1 MDDGNR
7 IATRGWLENTFKVRS
22 YNGDVY
28 YHYASNQGLPG
39 WAINWGYNGRILIRG
54 TLENNKL
61 YKHSDL
67 YMNPNPPSIG
77 VRIAWDNSQS
87 GEDYETL
94 TIFRYSSKYGTKV
107 NLYSID
113 PANSADFHNYYTAL
127 QPVDESDGDTW
138 YIGVYVNKDDGVF
151 DDRNDTITACV
162 SGYAPYPNLGSVGDD
177 FFIILQGDMKDP
189 SKNNTEWRSTNIKYN
204 DWLLNPAYEPY
215 IVLRLI
221 W

>member
-22 YNGDVY
+22 YNSDVY

-39 WAINWGYNGRILIRG
+39 WAIDWGYNGRILIRG
-54 TLENNKL
+54 TLEKNKL

-67 YMNPNPPSIG
+67 YMNPNPPSVG
-77 VRIAWDNSQS
+77 VRIAWDNSYN

-94 TIFRYSSKYGTKV
+94 TIFRYSSKDGTRV
-107 NLYSID
+107 DLYSID

-127 QPVDESDGDTW
+127 QPVDESNGDTW
-138 YIGVYVNKDDGVF
+138 YIGICVNKDDGWF
-151 DDRNDTITACV
+151 DDGDDNITACI
-162 SGYAPYPNLGSVGDD
+162 SGHSSLSPSIRYVGDD
-177 FFIILQGDMKDP
+177 FSLILQGDMRYP
-189 SKNNTEWRSTNIKYN
+189 TEWRSTNVKYN
-204 DWLLNPAYEPY
+204 DWLLNSLYPEPY

-221 W
+221 